1 MKKLLRKVINPF
13 LPSYE
18 VVCTNYQ
25 IIPGMPVNKN
35 QSRHSFGKGASQ
47 EATEFYSKVI
57 NSDITKLMAP
67 VEIHLTKRGKTIQQA
82 NFGPVESFKN
92 NTRKAA

>member
-1 MKKLLRKVINPF
+1 MKKLLQKVINPF

-25 IIPGMPVNKN
+25 LIPGMPVSKN

-47 EATEFYSKVI
+47 EATAFYSKVI
-57 NSDITKLMAP
+57 SSDLTKMMAP
-67 VEIHLTKRGKTIQQA
+67 VEIKLTKRGKTIQQA
-82 NFGPVESFKN
+82 KFGPVDNFK
-92 NTRKAA
+92 RAA

>member
-35 QSRHSFGKGASQ
+35 QSRHSFGKGALQ
-47 EATEFYSKVI
+47 EAAEFYSKVI

-67 VEIHLTKRGKTIQQA
+67 VEIQLTKRGKTIQQA